1 MSLLTPG
8 DGLFASAV
16 ALPIAAGIS
25 THRTRKSVYH
35 GLPGKV
41 GDEKEEFL
49 SEVLSELDEGVLVR
63 GGDST
68 ATGSST
74 STGGRPRSEKGRL
87 L

>member
-1 MSLLTPG
+1 
-8 DGLFASAV
+8 
-16 ALPIAAGIS
+16 
-25 THRTRKSVYH
+25 
-35 GLPGKV
+35 V

-74 STGGRPRSEKGRL
+74 STGGRPRSEKGKL